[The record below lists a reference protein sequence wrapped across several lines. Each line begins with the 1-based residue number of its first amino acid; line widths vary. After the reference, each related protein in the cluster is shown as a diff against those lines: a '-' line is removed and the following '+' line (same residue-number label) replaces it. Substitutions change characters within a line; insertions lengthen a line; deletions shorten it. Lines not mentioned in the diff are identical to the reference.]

1 MVRNGFIT
9 RLLPYD
15 ETEVG
20 EGVGH
25 SWKLSDPVSEARS
38 GWLRCPHVLTTVP
51 SFYGDLVLAVIAREQ
66 VCGVCAF
73 PVRQLLLIW
82 GGKMNLH

>member
-38 GWLRCPHVLTTVP
+38 GWLWCPHVLTTLP

-73 PVRQLLLIW
+73 PVCQLLLIW